1 MSAAAPAVEA
11 PAAAPKKKG
20 GGALKLILALVVT
33 AAMAG
38 GGAFFAAR
46 KLAPAAPAADGEAEA
61 ATDAHGAEAS
71 TDEHGAS
78 KPALGGD
85 YFSLDPSF
93 VVNLND
99 EDSSRFLQIQA
110 EAMAVKPAALDAVRA
125 NLPVIR
131 NRLVLLFS
139 SQKYHDLLPRAGK
152 EKLQQQALEE
162 INKVLDERKKPRI
175 DGVVFTSFVMQ

>member
-20 GGALKLILALVVT
+20 GALKLVLALVVT
-33 AAMAG
+33 AALAG

-46 KLAPAAPAADGEAEA
+46 KLAPAAPATAGEAEA
-61 ATDAHGAEAS
+61 DAHGAEAS
-71 TDEHGAS
+71 SDEHGAA

>member
-1 MSAAAPAVEA
+1 MSAAAATAEA
-11 PAAAPKKKG
+11 PAAPPKKKG
-20 GGALKLILALVVT
+20 GALKLVLALLVT
-33 AAMAG
+33 AALAG

-46 KLAPAAPAADGEAEA
+46 KLAPAAPAAEGEAA
-61 ATDAHGAEAS
+61 AEEHGSEGGH
-71 TDEHGAS
+71 DEHGDGKA
-78 KPALGGD
+78 AVGGD

-139 SQKYHDLLPRAGK
+139 SQKYHDLLPREGK